1 MAANTQIVPKP
12 RLLAGAE
19 PPDGVPVKLLRV
31 AKTAETFGA
40 VMTTLVSEPS
50 SQLKAWKHFAVN
62 LERDFG
68 TNDTALE
75 SATGA
80 AFNNSLQDS
89 EVVPAGSPASTI
101 QKDTLVEKMTQALK
115 DGTFKAIPDGA
126 GRVVESTVVAEIET
140 ATEALNTAVLDAV
153 VNPPTLVE
161 VTLVP
166 SPSLVATPGTAS
178 APPKTAPSATPGAA
192 PAQPP
197 PRSVF
202 LSGTRICDTSCK
214 CVTAPSTCHTNA
226 LLKSWEVV

>member
-1 MAANTQIVPKP
+1 VAANTKIVPKP

-62 LERDFG
+62 LARDFG

-75 SATGA
+75 SAAGA

-89 EVVPAGSPASTI
+89 EVVPAGSPGSTI

-126 GRVVESTVVAEIET
+126 GSVVESTVVAEIET
-140 ATEALNTAVLDAV
+140 ATE
-153 VNPPTLVE
+153 
-161 VTLVP
+161 
-166 SPSLVATPGTAS
+166 
-178 APPKTAPSATPGAA
+178 
-192 PAQPP
+192 QQ
-197 PRSVF
+197 F
-202 LSGTRICDTSCK
+202 
-214 CVTAPSTCHTNA
+214 
-226 LLKSWEVV
+226 

>member
-1 MAANTQIVPKP
+1 VAANIQIVPKP

-40 VMTTLVSEPS
+40 VMTTLVGEPS
-50 SQLKAWKHFAVN
+50 SQLKEWKDFAVN

-75 SATGA
+75 SAAGV

-89 EVVPAGSPASTI
+89 EVVPAGSPASSI

-126 GRVVESTVVAEIET
+126 GSVVKSTVVAEIET

-153 VNPPTLVE
+153 VNPQTLVE

-166 SPSLVATPGTAS
+166 SPTPACLFHSTEAGTLHWYGDSSSASSAAVAGNNVTVLNALATAPTRTAS
-178 APPKTAPSATPGAA
+178 S
-192 PAQPP
+192 
-197 PRSVF
+197 S
-202 LSGTRICDTSCK
+202 
-214 CVTAPSTCHTNA
+214 
-226 LLKSWEVV
+226 

>member
-1 MAANTQIVPKP
+1 
-12 RLLAGAE
+12 
-19 PPDGVPVKLLRV
+19 
-31 AKTAETFGA
+31 
-40 VMTTLVSEPS
+40 MTTLVSEPS

-75 SATGA
+75 SAAGA

-89 EVVPAGSPASTI
+89 EVVPAGSPGSTI

-126 GRVVESTVVAEIET
+126 GSVVESTAVAEIET

-166 SPSLVATPGTAS
+166 SPSLVATPGYSFSTSENGTISYAGGCSSTTTS
-178 APPKTAPSATPGAA
+178 AFG
-192 PAQPP
+192 
-197 PRSVF
+197 F
-202 LSGTRICDTSCK
+202 LVRH
-214 CVTAPSTCHTNA
+214 AN
-226 LLKSWEVV
+226 L

>member
-1 MAANTQIVPKP
+1 MVANTQIVSKP

-19 PPDGVPVKLLRV
+19 PPNGVPVKLLRV

-101 QKDTLVEKMTQALK
+101 QKDTLVEKIRRRSRTGPSRRSRTARAASL
-115 DGTFKAIPDGA
+115 
-126 GRVVESTVVAEIET
+126 RVPWSR
-140 ATEALNTAVLDAV
+140 
-153 VNPPTLVE
+153 
-161 VTLVP
+161 
-166 SPSLVATPGTAS
+166 
-178 APPKTAPSATPGAA
+178 
-192 PAQPP
+192 
-197 PRSVF
+197 RSRRRRSSNSNYDK
-202 LSGTRICDTSCK
+202 LR
-214 CVTAPSTCHTNA
+214 
-226 LLKSWEVV
+226 